1 MNAFEDLKWRGAIYD
16 ATPGSESLL
25 GNEKTTVYCGFDPT
39 AKSLHIG
46 NLVPVMGLMRL
57 QRHGHTP
64 IALVG
69 GGTGMI
75 GDPSGKSAERP
86 LLTTSE
92 IEGNVYAVH
101 EQLGRFLDF
110 EAETNPARV
119 VNNANWLMDTSAIEF
134 MRDVGKH
141 FTVNRML
148 TRESVKNRLQREDGI
163 SYTEF
168 SYMLLQAYDFQVLHD
183 RYGCKMQIGG
193 SDQWGNLLGGVDLI
207 RRTRSV
213 EAQALVY
220 PLITT
225 ATGEKFGKSVGGA
238 PALDPE
244 VTSPFKLYQFFLNTA
259 DADVVPYLK
268 LFSFLT
274 EEEIAEISVMTE
286 ERPKE
291 RAGQRRL
298 AREVTELVHGVT
310 GLQAAEAASEVLFG
324 GEVSGLTASELHDI
338 FSDVPSSDM
347 AKSALEGTGMPLPKL
362 LAEVGVAKSAGEA
375 RRLTEQGGIYLNNH
389 RENDVSRAVTLED
402 AIEGKVIVLRRGARD
417 FHLVELV

>member
-92 IEGNVYAVH
+92 IEGNVYAVR

-134 MRDVGKH
+134 MRDVGKY

>member
-16 ATPGSESLL
+16 STPGAENLL
-25 GNEKTTVYCGFDPT
+25 GGEKTTIYCGFDPT

-46 NLVPVMGLMRL
+46 NLVPIMGLMRL

-86 LLTTSE
+86 LLSTSE
-92 IEGNVYAVH
+92 IEGNVYAVR

-110 EAETNPARV
+110 ESDSNPARV

-141 FTVNRML
+141 FSVNRML
-148 TRESVKNRLQREDGI
+148 TRESVKNRLEREDGI

-168 SYMLLQAYDFQVLHD
+168 SYMLLQAYDYLVLHD
-183 RYGCKMQIGG
+183 RYDCKMQIGG

-207 RRTRSV
+207 RRVRSS

-268 LFSFLT
+268 LFSFLS
-274 EEEIAEISVMTE
+274 EQEISEIGGATM

-291 RAGQRRL
+291 REGQRRL
-298 AREVTELVHGVT
+298 AREVTELVHGPG
-310 GLQAAEAASEVLFG
+310 GLQAAEAASKVLFG
-324 GEVSGLTASELHDI
+324 GDVSGLSASELHDI

-347 AKSALEGTGMPLPKL
+347 AKSGLEGPGMALSKL
-362 LAEVGVAKSAGEA
+362 LAETGVAKSAGEA
-375 RRLTEQGGIYLNNH
+375 RRLVEQGGIYVNNQ
-389 RENDVSRAVTLED
+389 RESDAARAVTSDD
-402 AIEGKVIVLRRGARD
+402 AIEGQVIVLRRGARA

>member
-92 IEGNVYAVH
+92 IEGNVYAVR

-389 RENDVSRAVTLED
+389 RENDVIRAVTLED

>member
-16 ATPGSESLL
+16 ATPGSEKLL
-25 GNEKTTVYCGFDPT
+25 NSEKITVYCGFDPT

-46 NLVPVMGLMRL
+46 NLVPIMGLMRL

-75 GDPSGKSAERP
+75 GDPSGKSSERP
-86 LLTTSE
+86 LLSTSE
-92 IEGNVYAVH
+92 IEGNVYSVR

-110 EAETNPARV
+110 ETETNPARV

-141 FTVNRML
+141 FSVNRML
-148 TRESVKNRLQREDGI
+148 TRESVKNRLKREDGI

-168 SYMLLQAYDFQVLHD
+168 SYMLLQAYDYQVLHD

-193 SDQWGNLLGGVDLI
+193 RDQWGNLLGGVDLI

-213 EAQALVY
+213 DAQALVY

-259 DADVVPYLK
+259 DADVAPYLK

-274 EEEIAEISVMTE
+274 QEEIAEISVATE
-286 ERPKE
+286 KRPRERE
-291 RAGQRRL
+291 GQRRL
-298 AREVTELVHGVT
+298 AKEVTELVHGT
-310 GLQAAEAASEVLFG
+310 GGLAAAESASEVLFG
-324 GEVSGLTASELHDI
+324 GEVTAFSASELHDI

-347 AKSALEGTGMPLPKL
+347 ARSALEGSGISLPKL

-375 RRLTEQGGIYLNNH
+375 RRLTDQGGIYLNNQ
-389 RENDVSRAVTLED
+389 RENDVSRAVTLDD

>member
-1 MNAFEDLKWRGAIYD
+1 
-16 ATPGSESLL
+16 
-25 GNEKTTVYCGFDPT
+25 
-39 AKSLHIG
+39 
-46 NLVPVMGLMRL
+46 
-57 QRHGHTP
+57 
-64 IALVG
+64 
-69 GGTGMI
+69 
-75 GDPSGKSAERP
+75 
-86 LLTTSE
+86 
-92 IEGNVYAVH
+92 
-101 EQLGRFLDF
+101 
-110 EAETNPARV
+110 
-119 VNNANWLMDTSAIEF
+119 
-134 MRDVGKH
+134 
-141 FTVNRML
+141 
-148 TRESVKNRLQREDGI
+148 
-163 SYTEF
+163 
-168 SYMLLQAYDFQVLHD
+168 MLLQAYDFQVLHD

>member
-1 MNAFEDLKWRGAIYD
+1 MNAFEELKWRGAIYD
-16 ATPGSESLL
+16 ATPGSEKLL
-25 GNEKTTVYCGFDPT
+25 DTEKITVYCGFDPT

-46 NLVPVMGLMRL
+46 NLVPIMGLMRL
-57 QRHGHTP
+57 QRHGHSP

-75 GDPSGKSAERP
+75 GDPSGKSSERP
-86 LLTTSE
+86 LLSTSE
-92 IEGNVYAVH
+92 IEGNVYAVR

-119 VNNANWLMDTSAIEF
+119 VNNANWLMDTSTIEF

-148 TRESVKNRLQREDGI
+148 TRESVKNRLKREDGI

-168 SYMLLQAYDFQVLHD
+168 SYMLLQAYDFQVLYD
-183 RYGCKMQIGG
+183 RYGCRMQIGG
-193 SDQWGNLLGGVDLI
+193 SDQWGNLLSGVDLI

-213 EAQALVY
+213 NAQALVY

-225 ATGEKFGKSVGGA
+225 AAGEKFGKSVGGA

-244 VTSPFKLYQFFLNTA
+244 VTSPFKLYQFFLNA
-259 DADVVPYLK
+259 DDTDVVPYLK

-274 EEEIAEISVMTE
+274 LDEIAEISTATE
-286 ERPKE
+286 ERPKGRE
-291 RAGQRRL
+291 GQRRL
-298 AREVTELVHGVT
+298 ARDVTELVHGPG

-324 GEVSGLTASELHDI
+324 GEVSAFSASELQDI

-347 AKSALEGTGMPLPKL
+347 AKSMLEGAGILLPKL

-375 RRLTEQGGIYLNNH
+375 RRLFDQGGIYLNNQ
-389 RENDVSRAVTLED
+389 RERDVSRSVNLD
-402 AIEGKVIVLRRGARD
+402 DVVEGKVIVLRRGSRD

>member
-134 MRDVGKH
+134 MRDVGKY

>member
-1 MNAFEDLKWRGAIYD
+1 
-16 ATPGSESLL
+16 
-25 GNEKTTVYCGFDPT
+25 
-39 AKSLHIG
+39 
-46 NLVPVMGLMRL
+46 MRL

-92 IEGNVYAVH
+92 IEGNVYAVR

>member
-92 IEGNVYAVH
+92 IEGNVYAVR

-298 AREVTELVHGVT
+298 AREVTELVHGVS

>member
-16 ATPGSESLL
+16 ATPGSEKLL
-25 GNEKTTVYCGFDPT
+25 NSEKITVYCGFDPT

-46 NLVPVMGLMRL
+46 NLVPIMGLMRL

-75 GDPSGKSAERP
+75 GDPSGKSSERP
-86 LLTTSE
+86 LLSTSE
-92 IEGNVYAVH
+92 IEGNVYAVR

-110 EAETNPARV
+110 AAEANPARV

-148 TRESVKNRLQREDGI
+148 TRESVKNRLKREDGI

-168 SYMLLQAYDFQVLHD
+168 SYMLLQAYDYQVLHD

-244 VTSPFKLYQFFLNTA
+244 VTSPFKFYQFFLNTA

-268 LFSFLT
+268 LFSFLS
-274 EEEIAEISVMTE
+274 EEGIVEISAATE

-291 RAGQRRL
+291 REGQRRL
-298 AREVTELVHGVT
+298 AREVTELVHGPG
-310 GLQAAEAASEVLFG
+310 GLQAAESASKVLFG
-324 GEVSGLTASELHDI
+324 GELGGLSASELHDI

-347 AKSALEGTGMPLPKL
+347 ARSALEGSGLPLPKL
-362 LAEVGVAKSAGEA
+362 LAEAGVAKSAGEA
-375 RRLTEQGGIYLNNH
+375 RRLTDQGGIYLNNQ
-389 RENDVSRAVTLED
+389 RESDVSRAVTLDD

>member
-92 IEGNVYAVH
+92 IEGNVYAVR